1 MGLHRYVGLLAISLI
16 IALPA
21 SAAETSSN
29 AEQEVKAAID
39 KHVKALNDKD
49 LKAVMATICPSPTA
63 VSMGNSP
70 EQTRVGTEQIA
81 AHYGRLFAEAP
92 VNIRIT
98 EIVLGVSDTVGW
110 FAANCQV
117 TTLGAK
123 GKEMSPVNWSGV
135 LEKRDGK
142 WLMVLSHYSFPVKQE
157 VYRKDL

>member
-39 KHVKALNDKD
+39 KHVKALNDKH

-81 AHYGRLFAEAP
+81 AH
-92 VNIRIT
+92 
-98 EIVLGVSDTVGW
+98 TVGSSLRLPLI
-110 FAANCQV
+110 FASLRLSWALV
-117 TTLGAK
+117 T
-123 GKEMSPVNWSGV
+123 PW
-135 LEKRDGK
+135 DG
-142 WLMVLSHYSFPVKQE
+142 LQRTARSQP
-157 VYRKDL
+157 